1 MVIQYFLDIRSSIG
15 DRLSCKLT
23 DTAQLSWASLDS
35 MLSHILSNIR
45 LDSVDGHQVLR
56 VCEVQS
62 RLVKLW
68 LRHKLSQ
75 IDLLWL
81 DVPQTVTARLIHLAV
96 DEGH

>member
-1 MVIQYFLDIRSSIG
+1 MF
-15 DRLSCKLT
+15 
-23 DTAQLSWASLDS
+23 
-35 MLSHILSNIR
+35 SHILSNIR

-62 RLVKLW
+62 SLVKLW

-81 DVPQTVTARLIHLAV
+81 YVPQTVTVGLIHLAV
-96 DEGH
+96 DKGH